1 MKNRIKCI
9 LARTGTKFISAL
21 PTILFFV
28 VLFYS
33 IVLIFGVS
41 HVILVSAVTIL
52 FKTNFR
58 KYLTLRQLLL
68 LIGTQFLMA
77 VLSFFATLNLP
88 LCLLL
93 NLTVPFLLVYLQT
106 SQFNPLGYF
115 ASASCF
121 VFLQLRPVGFQ
132 GVAVQMEAM
141 AFGLVLAAVSLLLCS
156 IHNKKAD
163 SFTLAKKGLK
173 VLAAA
178 LRVGRDPETAD
189 YDQLIQE
196 MLPILREL
204 YKEAHKS
211 RGLKGVVSPEGKIQY
226 MFALLLQRGAHF
238 LMNSHEAPPPSEED
252 LQPGE
257 DLQPDLLLLAD
268 YMEQAVA
275 LDFRSE
281 ALSEGGRKLLKE
293 LKGDEEA
300 AFLFAQN
307 FLQLFLLILKDF
319 QLLDEKKKTP
329 CWKLP
334 VTRHPIKKFFCRM
347 KTDSFETRFALRL
360 SVVLT
365 ICFAYNVAFKA
376 NHGYWLALN
385 AFFLLRPMYED
396 SAYRMKARFIGTVAG
411 CLLLQL
417 LLPVFPGTGGHL
429 LLATL
434 MAIGLYMEVPG
445 TWQQALFSTCFA
457 LTLTTI
463 ALPQTLATGLR
474 LLYVL
479 IAILLVLVVNR
490 FFFPTSVKSQFRYN
504 LQELF
509 HMHQVTL
516 RLLSGSLTAPL
527 DYGVICDAQIHYH
540 LIHDQILTYIKE
552 KDQEDQRFIRELL
565 RISWQ
570 MISEAELM
578 MFLINNRYTDRL
590 DTGQMED
597 YLMFTAHILYDI
609 QKMLN
614 MKTEQSPQNMA
625 AMHYKRRM
633 EGESRLSQLM
643 SQYSK
648 QVSAMYLCA
657 CRHKGQEGREDQQ

>member
-1 MKNRIKCI
+1 MFRKGDVTMKNRIKCI

-58 KYLTLRQLLL
+58 KYLTLRQLLF

-77 VLSFFATLNLP
+77 VLSFFASLNLP

-106 SQFNPLGYF
+106 TQFNPLGYF

-132 GVAVQMEAM
+132 GLAVQMEAL
-141 AFGLVLAAVSLLLCS
+141 AFGLILAAVSLLLCS

-178 LRVGRDPETAD
+178 LRAGCDPESAG
-189 YDQLIQE
+189 YGGLIQE

-211 RGLKGVVSPEGKIQY
+211 RGLTNVVSPEGKLQY

-238 LMNSHEAPPPSEED
+238 LMNSYQSPLPSGQR
-252 LQPGE
+252 LQPG
-257 DLQPDLLLLAD
+257 LLLLAD
-268 YMEQAVA
+268 YIEQAVA
-275 LDFRSE
+275 EDFRSE
-281 ALSEGGRKLLKE
+281 ALSEGARKLLNE
-293 LKGDEEA
+293 FKGNEETA
-300 AFLFAQN
+300 LLFAQN

-319 QLLDEKKKTP
+319 QLLDEKKKAP

-365 ICFAYNVAFKA
+365 ICFAYNAAFQA

-434 MAIGLYMEVPG
+434 MATGLYMEVPG

-527 DYGVICDAQIHYH
+527 DYGVICDTQIRYH

-552 KDQEDQRFIRELL
+552 KDREEQRFIRELL
-565 RISWQ
+565 RISWH

-578 MFLINNRYTDRL
+578 MFLINNRQTNRL

-614 MKTEQSPQNMA
+614 MKTEQSPQNA
-625 AMHYKRRM
+625 ATLHYKRRM
-633 EGESRLSQLM
+633 EGESRLSELM
-643 SQYSK
+643 NQYSK
-648 QVSAMYLCA
+648 QVSAMYRCV
-657 CRHKGQEGREDQQ
+657 CRHIGKEERQ